1 MAQIKEPFTIPR
13 SAIII
18 TLLIFIGLTFGIAL
32 DFNLAIPI
40 VIFGGIG
47 FFILFR
53 ERPLTFLS
61 LLIIARMSLDYS
73 SQYVTITVRDYNLSL
88 SQILGLAIGLLGLY
102 LIYLYR
108 ERQKHLLLTGPFLLL
123 ILWGTVTLAYSLSW
137 TTSLTEI
144 IRIFDL
150 YVIGLLGF
158 LFVRTPKD
166 FKKLLLALLLSA
178 IIPGL
183 VALYQYFNHI
193 GFSDADVSIPRIFG
207 TFAHPNT
214 LSLYLFAL
222 LIVWLI
228 YQRTIAPKNKGSF
241 SLPLYGIL
249 FLLLLLLFL
258 TFARVAWL
266 ITFLFVLG
274 LAFFRYRVL
283 LIPLIILPLFLLF
296 ISPAFQDRVA
306 ESFSP
311 DPDSS
316 IVWRKT
322 LWSDVITKTFQD
334 DRVLLGSGINTFPL
348 FASTVRDSVAGSNDA
363 HNDFVK
369 FFIEGGILG
378 LGVLLF
384 FYGWLSYLL
393 LRIKKT
399 TSEPLIQDLSL
410 IMLLFTGCLLIA
422 SFTDNIFKNTPV
434 EWIYFVLFGALLAL
448 TQKQDTK
455 KTL

>member
-1 MAQIKEPFTIPR
+1 M
-13 SAIII
+13 
-18 TLLIFIGLTFGIAL
+18 
-32 DFNLAIPI
+32 
-40 VIFGGIG
+40 
-47 FFILFR
+47 
-53 ERPLTFLS
+53 
-61 LLIIARMSLDYS
+61 
-73 SQYVTITVRDYNLSL
+73 
-88 SQILGLAIGLLGLY
+88 
-102 LIYLYR
+102 
-108 ERQKHLLLTGPFLLL
+108 
-123 ILWGTVTLAYSLSW
+123 
-137 TTSLTEI
+137 
-144 IRIFDL
+144 
-150 YVIGLLGF
+150 GF

-178 IIPGL
+178 VIPGL

-228 YQRTIAPKNKGSF
+228 YQRSVAPKNKSLF

-296 ISPAFQDRVA
+296 VSPAFQDRVA

-410 IMLLFTGCLLIA
+410 IMLLFTGCLFIA
-422 SFTDNIFKNTPV
+422 GFTDNIFKNTPV

-448 TQKQDTK
+448 TQKQGTK

>member
-1 MAQIKEPFTIPR
+1 MEQIKEPLTVPR
-13 SAIII
+13 SAVII

-32 DFNLAIPI
+32 DFNLAIP
-40 VIFGGIG
+40 VVVFGGIG

-53 ERPLTFLS
+53 ERPLTFLA
-61 LLIIARMSLDYS
+61 LLLIARMSLDYS
-73 SQYVTITVRDYNLSL
+73 SQYVTISIRDYNLSL
-88 SQILGLAIGLLGLY
+88 SQILGLAIALLGLY

-108 ERQKHLLLTGPFLLL
+108 ERQRHFLLTTPFLLL
-123 ILWGTVTLAYSLSW
+123 ILWGVFTLSYSLSW

-158 LFVRTPKD
+158 LFVRTPKQ
-166 FKKLLLALLLSA
+166 FKNLLVALLLSA
-178 IIPGL
+178 VIPGL
-183 VALYQYFNHI
+183 VALYQYANHI

-222 LIVWLI
+222 LIVWLM
-228 YQRTIAPKNKGSF
+228 YQRITATKDNAT
-241 SLPLYGIL
+241 LPLILYGAL
-249 FLLLLLLFL
+249 GLLLILLFL

-266 ITFLFVLG
+266 ITFLFILG
-274 LAFFRYRVL
+274 LAFFRYRAL
-283 LIPLIILPLFLLF
+283 LLPLIILPLFLLF
-296 ISPAFQDRVA
+296 VSPAFQDRVA

-316 IVWRKT
+316 IVWRQT

-334 DRVLLGSGINTFPL
+334 DRALLGSGINTFPL
-348 FASTVRDSVAGSNDA
+348 FTSTVRDSVAGSNDA

-369 FFIEGGILG
+369 FFIEGGIVG
-378 LGVLLF
+378 LVVLLL
-384 FYGWLSYLL
+384 FYGWLIKLL
-393 LRIKKT
+393 VRVKKIT
-399 TSEPLIQDLSL
+399 PLMQDLTL
-410 IMLLFTGCLLIA
+410 IMLLFTSCLFIA

-434 EWIYFVLFGALLAL
+434 EWVYFVLFGALLAL
-448 TQKQDTK
+448 SQKQGIK
-455 KTL
+455 KDL